1 MFLRD
6 VSLVNP
12 RKTFF
17 SSLFA
22 IVLGLTIL
30 GLRNVEGISV
40 AFIKTQ
46 SFFYIL
52 CVFLIINGVFYLFSL
67 AVLMRR
73 KIGPALA
80 EFFFWL
86 TLGILLG
93 SFSSIFPTGL
103 PRICYYVLLA
113 VALATSARIVER

>member
-1 MFLRD
+1 M
-6 VSLVNP
+6 NP

-17 SSLFA
+17 TSLFS
-22 IVLGLTIL
+22 ILLGLTIL
-30 GLRNVEGISV
+30 GLRNVETISV
-40 AFIKTQ
+40 AFIKSQ

-73 KIGPALA
+73 KIGPAIA

-86 TLGILLG
+86 TLGVLLG
-93 SFSSIFPTGL
+93 SFSIIFPAGL
-103 PRICYYVLLA
+103 PRVCYYVLLS